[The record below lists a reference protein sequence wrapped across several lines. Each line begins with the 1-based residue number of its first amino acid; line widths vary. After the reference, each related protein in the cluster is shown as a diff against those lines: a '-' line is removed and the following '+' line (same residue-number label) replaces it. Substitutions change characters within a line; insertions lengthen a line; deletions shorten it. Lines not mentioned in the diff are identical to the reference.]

1 MQSIL
6 LLPVKGVGAGMF
18 KSFLMHQRE
27 WSVLHRKVRSIT
39 QDSDAE
45 DHVQAALV
53 RYLEKKPEKVENEEA
68 YVIKSAVN
76 TASNSRRR
84 SGIFKILSIHHE
96 EAMEEEVCPNPLP
109 DEVYAARQKF
119 KKFQDGY
126 NQLPERTRQIL
137 FLHRIEKVQYRE
149 IAQKIGISESA
160 VEKHIAKALVFLSA
174 WIEN

>member
-1 MQSIL
+1 
-6 LLPVKGVGAGMF
+6 MF
-18 KSFLMHQRE
+18 KNFLMHQRE

-53 RYLEKKPEKVENEEA
+53 RYLEKNPEEVENKEA

-84 SGIFKILSIHHE
+84 NGILKILSIHHDETMLEE
-96 EAMEEEVCPNPLP
+96 EACPNPLP
-109 DEVYAARQKF
+109 DEIYAARQKF

-126 NQLPERTRQIL
+126 NQLPERTRRIL

-149 IAQKIGISESA
+149 IAQKLGISESA
-160 VEKHIAKALVFLSA
+160 VEKHIAKALVFLST